1 MPNSNKISAC
11 LGMVLTVKIKVQKYG
26 IEVAPSNRDAPIG
39 GGAGDARN
47 TKTNVPDHFLDQQ
60 GDQKFVSFVV
70 YDNEDARSEV
80 IHRREQSAFGHEK
93 PLAQ

>member
-1 MPNSNKISAC
+1 
-11 LGMVLTVKIKVQKYG
+11 MVLTVKIKVQKYG
-26 IEVAPSNRDAPIG
+26 IEVPPSNRDAPIG

-60 GDQKFVSFVV
+60 GDQKFV